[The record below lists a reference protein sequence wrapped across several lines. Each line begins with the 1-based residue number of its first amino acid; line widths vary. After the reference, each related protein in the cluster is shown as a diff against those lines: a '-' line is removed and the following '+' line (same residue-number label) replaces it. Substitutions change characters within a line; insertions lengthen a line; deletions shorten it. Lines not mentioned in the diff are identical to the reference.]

1 MELKKKRL
9 KQIYNW
15 KYIFKKVLVT
25 TFLKVNNIAMKK
37 NIRTKKNRRL
47 WRKNKSFKIGG
58 SEAVVGSETGA
69 ATSVD
74 DITKNIEAQH
84 SLSNFLP
91 DFSLGNSSLG
101 DSKVMNKIIELSEG
115 LAIKTIDNTSKFFDL
130 DLNDPEKFKERIE
143 ELKVLLNDP
152 KNKELMREV
161 AANFAQ
167 VGVVALDAARP
178 FIDDLIREIFVK
190 LKVVGNEFGEAGV
203 KIALNTL
210 EEIPGYGVIIGTI
223 RSASNAAEAVLASSN
238 AVSEVVTKTSDT
250 INASVQNFDK
260 LLKEKG
266 DLINRTNE
274 SINKFSENMKS
285 MPTSGATHVTGGS
298 RKHKKSKNKSKRVRF
313 NL

>member
-1 MELKKKRL
+1 
-9 KQIYNW
+9 
-15 KYIFKKVLVT
+15 
-25 TFLKVNNIAMKK
+25 MKK
-37 NIRTKKNRRL
+37 NIRTKKNRRFR
-47 WRKNKSFKIGG
+47 RKNKSFKIGG
-58 SEAVVGSETGA
+58 SETNT

-74 DITKNIEAQH
+74 DIAKNVEADH

-91 DFSLGNSSLG
+91 NFSLGDSSLG

-115 LAIKTIDNTSKFFDL
+115 LAIKTIDNTSKFFDV

-178 FIDDLIREIFVK
+178 FIDDLINEIFVK

-238 AVSEVVTKTSDT
+238 ALSEVVTKTSDT

-285 MPTSGATHVTGGS
+285 MPATGATGGAYNYS
-298 RKHKKSKNKSKRVRF
+298 RKHKKGKNKSNRVRF

>member
-1 MELKKKRL
+1 
-9 KQIYNW
+9 
-15 KYIFKKVLVT
+15 
-25 TFLKVNNIAMKK
+25 MKK
-37 NIRTKKNRRL
+37 NIRTKKNRRFR
-47 WRKNKSFKIGG
+47 RKNKSFKTGG
-58 SEAVVGSETGA
+58 SQTGAPEA

-74 DITKNIEAQH
+74 DIAKNVEAQH

-91 DFSLGNSSLG
+91 NFSLGDSSLG

-115 LAIKTIDNTSKFFDL
+115 LAIKTIDNTSKFFDV
-130 DLNDPEKFKERIE
+130 DLNDPEKFRERIE

-161 AANFAQ
+161 VANFSQ

-178 FIDDLIREIFVK
+178 FIDDLINEIFVK

-238 AVSEVVTKTSDT
+238 AFSEVVTKTSDT

-285 MPTSGATHVTGGS
+285 MPTTGATGGAYNYS
-298 RKHKKSKNKSKRVRF
+298 RKHKKSKNKTKRVRF